1 MGLIYKKISI
11 EGNRGKTLIDALFDS
26 GASVSFIRKDVAERI
41 ADLLPLPSPRRF
53 SLGDGKGALEV
64 REVTH
69 VDFHLEEGTIFDEVM
84 VASELAEE
92 LVIGA
97 ATLQKW
103 RVKLDFEH
111 DEVILDKRLLNLK
124 LI

>member
-1 MGLIYKKISI
+1 MGLIYKTISI
-11 EGNRGKTLIDALFDS
+11 QGNRGKTKVDALFDS
-26 GASVSFIRKDVAERI
+26 GASVSFLRRDIAERI
-41 ADLLPLPSPRRF
+41 ADLLPLPSPRSF

-64 REVTH
+64 KEVTH
-69 VDFHLEEGTIFDEVM
+69 VDMHLEEGTIFDEVV
-84 VASELAEE
+84 VATELAEA

-97 ATLQKW
+97 GTLQKW

-124 LI
+124 LM

>member
-1 MGLIYKKISI
+1 MGLIYKTILV
-11 EGNRGKTLIDALFDS
+11 EGNRGKTSVDALFDT
-26 GASVSFIRKDVAERI
+26 GASVSFIRRDLAEKI
-41 ADLLPLPSPRRF
+41 ADLLPLPSPRSF
-53 SLGDGKGALEV
+53 ALGDGKGALEV
-64 REVTH
+64 KEVTH
-69 VDFHLEEGTIFDEVM
+69 IDMHFADGTIFDEVM
-84 VASELAEE
+84 VASDLAEE

>member
-1 MGLIYKKISI
+1 MGLIYKRIFI
-11 EGNRGKTLIDALFDS
+11 EGNRGKTQVDVLFDS
-26 GASVSFIRKDVAERI
+26 GASVSFLRREVAERI
-41 ADLLPLPSPRRF
+41 ADLLPLPSPRSF
-53 SLGDGKGALEV
+53 SLDDGKGALEV

-69 VDFHLEEGTIFDEVM
+69 VDIHLEEGTIFDEVV
-84 VASELAEE
+84 VASNLAEE

-97 ATLQKW
+97 STLQRW
-103 RVKLDFEH
+103 RVKLDFEQ